1 MKKFSGNSNLAEQA
15 YLFLCNNMDTHITI
29 NSLALHFNTS
39 SSTLKKTFR
48 DAYGDSIFSCIR
60 RQKTMSAAKIL
71 KDTNK
76 TILEIAGDY
85 GYENG
90 SKFSAAFKKVMGVS
104 PSEYR
109 KV

>member
-1 MKKFSGNSNLAEQA
+1 M
-15 YLFLCNNMDTHITI
+15 
-29 NSLALHFNTS
+29 
-39 SSTLKKTFR
+39 
-48 DAYGDSIFSCIR
+48 
-60 RQKTMSAAKIL
+60 MSAAKIL

-76 TILEIAGDY
+76 NILEIAGDY

>member
-1 MKKFSGNSNLAEQA
+1 
-15 YLFLCNNMDTHITI
+15 MDTHITI

-48 DAYGDSIFSCIR
+48 DAYGDSIFFCIR
-60 RQKTMSAAKIL
+60 RQKMMSAAKIL

>member
-1 MKKFSGNSNLAEQA
+1 
-15 YLFLCNNMDTHITI
+15 MDTHITI
-29 NSLALHFNTS
+29 NSLALHFNIS

-60 RQKTMSAAKIL
+60 RQKMMSAAKIL

>member
-1 MKKFSGNSNLAEQA
+1 
-15 YLFLCNNMDTHITI
+15 MDTHITI
-29 NSLALHFNTS
+29 NSLALRFNTS

-48 DAYGDSIFSCIR
+48 DAYGDSIFSFIR
-60 RQKTMSAAKIL
+60 RQKMMSAAKIL

>member
-1 MKKFSGNSNLAEQA
+1 
-15 YLFLCNNMDTHITI
+15 MDTHITI

-48 DAYGDSIFSCIR
+48 DAYGDSFFSCIR
-60 RQKTMSAAKIL
+60 RQKMMSAAKIL